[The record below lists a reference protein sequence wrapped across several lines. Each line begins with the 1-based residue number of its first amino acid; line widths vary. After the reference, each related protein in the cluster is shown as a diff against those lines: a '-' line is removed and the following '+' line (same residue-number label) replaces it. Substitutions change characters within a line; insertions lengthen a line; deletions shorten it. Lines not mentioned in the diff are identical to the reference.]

1 MLSVP
6 LSAVRL
12 ADTLTPTE
20 AEQVHDLHLRAVAA
34 DGVSPLSEQPLLSLT
49 SPSGRVRHLLGYAGE
64 QLTGYAQLDS
74 ATGSDA
80 SAELFVAPDARRQ
93 GVGRALVDAVLE
105 AAPEARLW
113 AHGQLPAAQ
122 ALAASAGLTPVR
134 ELHKMARPLTEADLD
149 PAARAL
155 PSGFRARAFEPGRD
169 EQAWLAT
176 NAAAFAHHPEQGR
189 LSLADLQDR
198 MAQPWFDP
206 AGLIL
211 VEADGTVTPGDAAA
225 ANGGA
230 APELAAFHWTKV
242 DPDQRSSL
250 DPSTGPR
257 RGHDEE
263 GREAS
268 QLVGE
273 VYVVGVHPAYQGRGL
288 GRPVTALGLAHLAG
302 LGLPE
307 VVLYVD
313 GDNQAA
319 IRTYT
324 GLGFRSI
331 MVDVMYSR
339 AVHPA
344 LSG

>member
-1 MLSVP
+1 MHGAMLSVP
-6 LSAVRL
+6 LSPVRL

-20 AEQVHDLHLRAVAA
+20 AAQVHDLQVRAVAA

-49 SPSGRVRHLLGYAGE
+49 APGGRVRHLLGYAGE
-64 QLTGYAQLDS
+64 QLRGYAQLDS
-74 ATGSDA
+74 PAGPEA
-80 SAELFVAPDARRQ
+80 SVELVVDPDARRQ
-93 GVGRALVDAVLE
+93 GTGRTLVDAVLA

-122 ALAASAGLTPVR
+122 ALAASTGLTAVR
-134 ELHKMARPLTEADLD
+134 ELHKMARALTEADLE
-149 PAARAL
+149 PAATAL
-155 PSGFRARAFEPGRD
+155 PAGFTARAFEPGRD

-189 LSLADLQDR
+189 LTLADLHDR
-198 MAQPWFDP
+198 MTQPWFDA
-206 AGLIL
+206 AGFIL
-211 VEADGTVTPGDAAA
+211 VEADGSPG
-225 ANGGA
+225 
-230 APELAAFHWTKV
+230 EVAAFHWTKV
-242 DPDQRSSL
+242 DSEQRSSV
-250 DPSTGPR
+250 DPGK
-257 RGHDEE
+257 
-263 GREAS
+263 AA
-268 QLVGE
+268 GE

-344 LSG
+344 VSG